1 MSVSA
6 QILAGEEGISAS
18 VEVLRKGGVVGLP
31 TETVYGLAGD
41 AFQPTAVARIFE
53 AKGRPLTDPL
63 IVHLPEAGWLDRVVL
78 FSSSEQRQLVHDL
91 ASAFWPGPLTLLL
104 PKHPDLPDLVT
115 AGSDRVAV
123 RVTAH
128 PHFQEVLLRLGSPLA
143 APSANRFGR
152 ISPTS
157 PLDVQIELGDRIPL
171 ILDGGPCVHGMEST
185 LISVDMDENEVDSL
199 TLCILRPGPITKDQ
213 LIQFGHVLSPGRIVN
228 SPGSLPGH
236 YAPTKRLQIVD
247 QDIKGL
253 IPNTSTAQSGSYGYL
268 AFRSAPQ
275 GNAQECSA
283 LEILSPT
290 GNMEEAAANFYGA
303 LRRLDQSNVDM
314 IYAEALPEE
323 GIGVAIMDRLRR
335 ASYGSNH
342 GTGHQLHVGLQP

>member
-1 MSVSA
+1 VST

-41 AFQPTAVARIFE
+41 AFQPMAVARIFK

-63 IVHLPEAGWLDRVVL
+63 IVHLPEAGWLDRVVF
-78 FSSSEQRQLVHDL
+78 FSSHEQRQLVHDL

-128 PHFQEVLLRLGSPLA
+128 PLFQEVLRRLCSPLA

-157 PLDVQIELGDRIPL
+157 SIDVQIELRDRIPL
-171 ILDGGPCVHGMEST
+171 ILDGGPCEHGMEST
-185 LISVDMDENEVDSL
+185 LVAVDTKENEEVPI
-199 TLCILRPGPITKDQ
+199 TLSILRPGPITKDQ
-213 LIQFGHVLSPGRIVN
+213 LIQFGHVSRPGRIVN

-236 YAPTKRLQIVD
+236 YAPTKRLQIID
-247 QDIKGL
+247 PDIKGF
-253 IPNTSTAQSGSYGYL
+253 IPNTSTAQSGTYGYL
-268 AFRSAPQ
+268 AFKSAPQ
-275 GNAQECSA
+275 GIAQECDT

-290 GNMEEAAANFYGA
+290 GNMEEAAANFYAA
-303 LRRLDQSNVDM
+303 LRRLDQSNVD
-314 IYAEALPEE
+314 ILYAESLPEE

-342 GTGHQLHVGLQP
+342 GTGHQPYGGLQP